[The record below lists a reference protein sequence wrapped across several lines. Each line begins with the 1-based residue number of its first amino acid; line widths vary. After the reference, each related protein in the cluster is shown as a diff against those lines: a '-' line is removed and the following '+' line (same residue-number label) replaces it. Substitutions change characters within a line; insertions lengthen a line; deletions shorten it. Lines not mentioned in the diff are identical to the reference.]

1 MAPRGRPPKPIEQ
14 KRLAG
19 NVGKR
24 PLPDNTIK
32 LVQELVQDNKQVIE
46 PPRPLGA
53 TGREFWDR
61 IWGMAYTWISPES
74 DLELLMIT
82 SELIDER
89 WSLRVNVFRDGRP
102 EDRKALRNLDKQL
115 VSNLSLLGF
124 SPTDRSRLG
133 IAEVKRQTKLEEL
146 RTRIDES
153 KK

>member
-24 PLPDNTIK
+24 PLPENTIR
-32 LVQELVQDNKQVIE
+32 LVQDVGQVVE

-53 TGREFWDR
+53 TGKEFWDR
-61 IWGMAYTWISPES
+61 IWGMANTWLSPES
-74 DLELLMIT
+74 DMELLLIT

-89 WSLRVNVFRDGRP
+89 WNLRVNVFRDNRP

-115 VSNLSLLGF
+115 VANLSLLGF

>member
-1 MAPRGRPPKPIEQ
+1 M
-14 KRLAG
+14 
-19 NVGKR
+19 
-24 PLPDNTIK
+24 
-32 LVQELVQDNKQVIE
+32 
-46 PPRPLGA
+46 
-53 TGREFWDR
+53 
-61 IWGMAYTWISPES
+61 
-74 DLELLMIT
+74 T
-82 SELIDER
+82 SEMIDER
-89 WSLRVNVFRDGRP
+89 WSLRVNVFRDNRP

>member
-1 MAPRGRPPKPIEQ
+1 MAPRGRPPKPVEQ

-24 PLPDNTIK
+24 ALPKAEIV
-32 LVQELVQDNKQVIE
+32 LSAAGFIE

-53 TGREFWDR
+53 TGRVFWDR
-61 IWGMAYTWISPES
+61 ILGMANSWVSPET
-74 DLELLMIT
+74 DLELLMMT

-89 WSLRVNVFRDGRP
+89 WSLRISVFRDNRL

-115 VSNLSLLGF
+115 VAQLSLLGF

-133 IAEVKRQTKLEEL
+133 FAEVKRQTKLEEL
-146 RTRIDES
+146 RTKIDES

>member
-1 MAPRGRPPKPIEQ
+1 MA
-14 KRLAG
+14 
-19 NVGKR
+19 
-24 PLPDNTIK
+24 NTW
-32 LVQELVQDNKQVIE
+32 L
-46 PPRPLGA
+46 
-53 TGREFWDR
+53 
-61 IWGMAYTWISPES
+61 SPES

-89 WSLRVNVFRDGRP
+89 WSLRVTVFRDGRP

-115 VSNLSLLGF
+115 VANLSLLGF

>member
-24 PLPDNTIK
+24 PLPDNTIQ
-32 LVQELVQDNKQVIE
+32 LVREATEVIE

-61 IWGMAYTWISPES
+61 IWGMANTWLSPES

-89 WSLRVNVFRDGRP
+89 WSLRVTVFRDGRP

-115 VSNLSLLGF
+115 VANLSLLGF

>member
-24 PLPDNTIK
+24 PLPKNTI
-32 LVQELVQDNKQVIE
+32 ELARPVKEEIE
-46 PPRPLGA
+46 PPRPLGQ
-53 TGREFWDR
+53 TGKQFWDR
-61 IWGMAYTWISPES
+61 IWGMANTWLSPES
-74 DLELLMIT
+74 DLELLMMT
-82 SELIDER
+82 AEMIDER
-89 WSLRVNVFRDGRP
+89 WSLRVNVFRDNRP

-146 RTRIDES
+146 RTKIDES

>member
-1 MAPRGRPPKPIEQ
+1 LAPWGRPPKPFEK

-24 PLPDNTIK
+24 PLPKNTI
-32 LVQELVQDNKQVIE
+32 ELVRPVGLEIE
-46 PPRPLGA
+46 PPRPLGQ
-53 TGREFWDR
+53 TGKQFWDR
-61 IWGMAYTWISPES
+61 IWGMANTWLSPES
-74 DLELLMIT
+74 DLELVMIT

-89 WSLRVNVFRDGRP
+89 WSLRVTVFRDGRP
-102 EDRKALRNLDKQL
+102 EDRKALRNLEKQL
-115 VSNLSLLGF
+115 VANLSLLGF

-146 RTRIDES
+146 RTKIDES

>member
-24 PLPDNTIK
+24 PLPENAIQ
-32 LVQELVQDNKQVIE
+32 LVVGQKVE
-46 PPRPLGA
+46 PPRPLGQ
-53 TGREFWDR
+53 TGQEFWDR
-61 IWGMAYTWISPES
+61 IWGMANTWISPES
-74 DLELLMIT
+74 DLELLLMT
-82 SELIDER
+82 SEMIDER
-89 WSLRVNVFRDGRP
+89 WSLRVNVFRDNRP